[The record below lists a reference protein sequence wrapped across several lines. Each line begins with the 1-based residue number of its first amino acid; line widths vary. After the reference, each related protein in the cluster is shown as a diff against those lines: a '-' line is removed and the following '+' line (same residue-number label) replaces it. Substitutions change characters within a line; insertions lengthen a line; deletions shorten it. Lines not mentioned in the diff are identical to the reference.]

1 LKLFYFSFITID
13 FFENIP
19 IFFYNVPRA
28 LTFFIENFNG
38 YSGYLSI
45 GGSLIRFFE
54 GVFKV
59 T

>member
-1 LKLFYFSFITID
+1 LKLFYFSSINIA
-13 FFENIP
+13 FFEHIL
-19 IFFYNVPRA
+19 IYVPGA

-54 GVFKV
+54 GAFKGN
-59 T
+59 